1 MINENIVREIIR
13 NTRFKFLIGRGAYF
27 GSEAERKVYDTLF
40 EAGLEWLY
48 SYVLGKPKPKVVY
61 CNNLHFLKKAKN
73 KMDIHLHHTVVA
85 DALRDAIMLRPD
97 EYLAFKKDNNFDKL
111 IETEFNTPF
120 LCMEGIRFD
129 LFDTISVML
138 YQWEKSSFNLAGF
151 LREVMVYTV
160 YKSIHHYDAYSKNI
174 DENFVI
180 DEESLLHARNL
191 CNAEVFHMFFG
202 EDVVYALRYPYYQS
216 SWRTKMTTL
225 TNGSGGESS
234 FKTSRPRFYWP
245 YGPKIYASDTRL
257 LPNWIFDEYMQEGY
271 FRKIMDIN
279 DFDIRDDIV
288 AMIRKDKGDSALF
301 DMIHSDIGDE
311 CLAAYYYLWLTD
323 SKAKRDDVFLNAIV
337 GLLAKGEG
345 DRKLVDFIEAGFGKE
360 EIVEY
365 YMRYFKIEKVWE
377 LFA

>member
-1 MINENIVREIIR
+1 MINENIAREIIIK
-13 NTRFKFLIGRGAYF
+13 TRYQFLIGMEYF
-27 GSEAERKVYDTLF
+27 GSEPERRVYDTLF

-48 SYVLGKPKPKVVY
+48 SYRLGRPKPKVVY
-61 CNNLHFLKKAKN
+61 CDNLHFLKKAKN
-73 KMDIHLHHTVVA
+73 KMDIHLHHTA
-85 DALRDAIMLRPD
+85 IEETLRDAIIPRSD
-97 EYLAFKKDNNFDKL
+97 EYLQFKKDNDFDKL
-111 IETEFNTPF
+111 IETEFNTRSF
-120 LCMEGIRFD
+120 YSEGFRFD
-129 LFDTISVML
+129 LFDTISAML
-138 YQWEKSSFNLAGF
+138 YQLEKSSFNLAGF
-151 LREVMVYTV
+151 LREVMVYNV
-160 YKSIHHYDAYSKNI
+160 YKSIHHYDAYSKNLNDKFLI
-174 DENFVI
+174 R
-180 DEESLLHARNL
+180 EESLLHARNL
-191 CNAEVFHMFFG
+191 CNAEVFHIFFG

-216 SWRTKMTTL
+216 SWRAKMTTL